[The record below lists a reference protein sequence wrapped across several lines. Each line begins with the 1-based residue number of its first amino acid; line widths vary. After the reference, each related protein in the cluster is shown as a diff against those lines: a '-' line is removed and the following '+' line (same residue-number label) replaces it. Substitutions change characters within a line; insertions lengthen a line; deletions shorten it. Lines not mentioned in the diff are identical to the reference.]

1 MVVDTLQD
9 ITRHLRIEVSH
20 RELHQFNQE
29 IRNEGN
35 INARPQMQQYP
46 ATDKLHG
53 TATEAQHQL
62 SYQYQIYKAKVLV
75 INSKVHNGLCEKW
88 EHQLYHAAQKQ
99 A

>member
-1 MVVDTLQD
+1 MRAMLMRV
-9 ITRHLRIEVSH
+9 
-20 RELHQFNQE
+20 
-29 IRNEGN
+29 
-35 INARPQMQQYP
+35 PQMQQDP

-75 INSKVHNGLCEKW
+75 TSSKVHNGLCVNNGSIK
-88 EHQLYHAAQKQ
+88 LDHAAQKQ